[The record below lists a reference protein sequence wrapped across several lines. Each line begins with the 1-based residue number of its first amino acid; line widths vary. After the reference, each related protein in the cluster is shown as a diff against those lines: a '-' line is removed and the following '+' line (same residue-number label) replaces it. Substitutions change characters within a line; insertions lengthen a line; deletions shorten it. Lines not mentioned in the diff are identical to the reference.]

1 MKDEPI
7 SATEAADLLEQ
18 FYPRIYLAC
27 HTRHVNDP
35 GKGTRLTAN
44 QASILDHLD
53 EDEPVT
59 LQELSLHMG
68 VTPST
73 MSITVNRLVALG
85 YVKRD
90 RDKGDSRRVGLK
102 LSREGLKIKKSK
114 SVLDNE
120 RVRSMLLRLSEE
132 ELKTALKGL
141 GLLSYA
147 AELEMKSRSLER
159 AWANRPGKQKQDQ
172 KTPER
177 SRKTK

>member
-1 MKDEPI
+1 MKEKPI
-7 SATEAADLLEQ
+7 TAGEAAELLEQ

-35 GKGTRLTAN
+35 GKNIRLTAN

-73 MSITVNRLVALG
+73 MSITVNRLVTLG
-85 YVKRD
+85 YVRRD
-90 RDKGDSRRVGLK
+90 KDKGDSRRVGLK

-114 SVLDNE
+114 SVLDSE
-120 RVRSMLLRLSEE
+120 RVKSMLQRLTGE

-159 AWANRPGKQKQDQ
+159 AWANRPGKK
-172 KTPER
+172 K
-177 SRKTK
+177 KG

>member
-1 MKDEPI
+1 MKEQPI
-7 SATEAADLLEQ
+7 TASEAADLLEQ

-35 GKGTRLTAN
+35 GKNIRLTAN

-53 EDEPVT
+53 EEEPVT

-73 MSITVNRLVALG
+73 MSITVNRLVVLG

-90 RDKGDSRRVGLK
+90 KDKGDSRRVRLK
-102 LSREGLKIKKSK
+102 LSKEGLKVKKSK
-114 SVLDNE
+114 SVLDGE
-120 RVRSMLLRLSEE
+120 RVRSMLQRLSDD

-159 AWANRPGKQKQDQ
+159 AWANRPGKK
-172 KTPER
+172 
-177 SRKTK
+177 RKD

>member
-1 MKDEPI
+1 MKEGPI
-7 SATEAADLLEQ
+7 NASEAADLLEQ

-35 GKGTRLTAN
+35 GKDVKLTAN

-73 MSITVNRLVALG
+73 MSITINRLVILG
-85 YVKRD
+85 YVQRD
-90 RDKGDSRRVGLK
+90 RDKGDSRRIGLK
-102 LSREGLKIKKSK
+102 LSKEGLKIRKSK
-114 SVLDNE
+114 SVLDGE
-120 RVRSMLLRLSEE
+120 RVKSMLQRLNEE

-159 AWANRPGKQKQDQ
+159 AWANRPGKKKPD
-172 KTPER
+172 
-177 SRKTK
+177 

>member
-1 MKDEPI
+1 MKEELI
-7 SATEAADLLEQ
+7 TATEAADLLEQ

-35 GKGTRLTAN
+35 GKNIRLTAN

-73 MSITVNRLVALG
+73 MSITVNRLVTLG
-85 YVKRD
+85 YVRRD
-90 RDKGDSRRVGLK
+90 KDKGDSRRVRLK
-102 LSREGLKIKKSK
+102 LSKEGLKIKKSK
-114 SVLDNE
+114 SVLDGD
-120 RVRSMLLRLSEE
+120 RVKSMLQRLTGE
-132 ELKTALKGL
+132 ELKMALKGL

-159 AWANRPGKQKQDQ
+159 AWANRPGKK
-172 KTPER
+172 
-177 SRKTK
+177 RKD

>member
-1 MKDEPI
+1 MKDEAI
-7 SATEAADLLEQ
+7 TSAQAADLLEQ
-18 FYPRIYLAC
+18 FYPKIFLAC

-35 GKGTRLTAN
+35 GKNVRLTAN

-53 EDEPVT
+53 EEEPVT

-73 MSITVNRLVALG
+73 MSITINRLVTMG

-90 RDKGDSRRVGLK
+90 KDKGDSRRIGLR

-114 SVLDNE
+114 SVLDGD
-120 RVRSMLLRLSEE
+120 RVKSMLQRLTEE

-147 AELEMKSRSLER
+147 AELEMKSRSLDR
-159 AWANRPGKQKQDQ
+159 AWANRSGSKK
-172 KTPER
+172 KA
-177 SRKTK
+177 

>member
-7 SATEAADLLEQ
+7 SASQAADLLEQ

-35 GKGTRLTAN
+35 GKDVRLTQN

-53 EDEPVT
+53 EEEPVT

-73 MSITVNRLVALG
+73 MSITINRLVTLG
-85 YVKRD
+85 YVQRD
-90 RDKGDSRRVGLK
+90 KDKGDSRRVRLK
-102 LSREGLKIKKSK
+102 LSKEGLKIKKSK
-114 SVLDNE
+114 SVLDSD
-120 RVRSMLLRLSEE
+120 RVVSMLKRLTEE

-147 AELEMKSRSLER
+147 AELEMKSRSLDR
-159 AWANRPGKQKQDQ
+159 AWANRSGKK
-172 KTPER
+172 K
-177 SRKTK
+177 SN